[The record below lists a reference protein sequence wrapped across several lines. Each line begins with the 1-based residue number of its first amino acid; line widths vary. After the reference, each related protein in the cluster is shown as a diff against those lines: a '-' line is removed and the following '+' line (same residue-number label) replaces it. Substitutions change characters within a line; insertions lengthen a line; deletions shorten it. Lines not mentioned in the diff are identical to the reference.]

1 MRITR
6 PLTAVIALVAA
17 PLLIVGCS
25 NGDAFDGSSPSA
37 SASASK
43 KGEDLGELTVGGADF
58 TEMVLMENMYKLLL
72 EQEGYEVEITAVSAR
87 EVYLPALERGEVD
100 VVPEY
105 AATLA
110 EYLNKQANGPEAAPI
125 SSNDA
130 QATVSAME
138 PLTQAK
144 GLVLLD
150 PAKAQ
155 DSNGYYV
162 SKAFADQNNLTNL
175 SDLGALG
182 QPVTIAAA
190 DECMERPFCAPGL
203 TTTYGIQVTGVT
215 GDGFGSLTGKQ
226 KVLNGQAQLGTTG
239 TTDGTLPG
247 LGLVLLEDDKNLQAA
262 DNLIPLVNGQSA
274 GDPKVADALNEL
286 APVLTTAGLA
296 ELNAKVDAQ
305 RQKPEDVARAYLME
319 KKLLK

>member
-17 PLLIVGCS
+17 PLLIAGCS
-25 NGDAFDGSSPSA
+25 GGDAFDEGSPTGAAQPSA
-37 SASASK
+37 Q
-43 KGEDLGELTVGGADF
+43 DRGELTVGGADF
-58 TEMVLMENMYKLLL
+58 TEMVVMENMYKLLL
-72 EQEGYEVEITAVSAR
+72 EQEGYTVEITSVSAR

-110 EYLNKQANGPEAAPI
+110 EYLNKEANGPQAPPI
-125 SSNDA
+125 ASNDPA
-130 QATVSAME
+130 ATVAAMR

-144 GLVLLD
+144 GLVLLE
-150 PAKAQ
+150 PAQAQ

-162 SKAFADQNNLTNL
+162 AKAFADEHDLTTL
-175 SDLGALG
+175 TDLGALG
-182 QPVTIAAA
+182 QPVTLAAG

-203 TTTYGIQVTGVT
+203 TATYGIEVTGVT

-239 TTDGTLPG
+239 TTDGTLAG
-247 LGLVLLEDDKNLQAA
+247 LGLVLLEDDRKLQAA

-274 GDPKVADALNEL
+274 GDPAVADALDAL
-286 APVLTTAGLA
+286 APVLTTDDLA
-296 ELNAKVDAQ
+296 DLNAKVDAQ
-305 RQKPEDVARAYLME
+305 RQKPEDVARGYLME
-319 KKLLK
+319 KGLL

>member
-6 PLTAVIALVAA
+6 PLTAMIALVAA
-17 PLLIVGCS
+17 PLLIAGCS
-25 NGDAFDGSSPSA
+25 GGDAFDEGSPTDSAQPSA
-37 SASASK
+37 AR
-43 KGEDLGELTVGGADF
+43 DLGELTVGGADF
-58 TEMVLMENMYKLLL
+58 TEMVVMENMYKLLL
-72 EQEGYEVEITAVSAR
+72 EQEGYTVDITSVSAR

-110 EYLNKQANGPEAAPI
+110 EYLNKEANGPQAPPI
-125 SSNDA
+125 ASNDA
-130 QATVSAME
+130 EATVAAMQ

-144 GLVLLD
+144 GLVLLE
-150 PAKAQ
+150 PAQAQ

-162 SKAFADQNNLTNL
+162 AKTFADEHDLTTL
-175 SDLGALG
+175 TDLGALG
-182 QPVTIAAA
+182 QPVTIAAG

-203 TTTYGIQVTGVT
+203 TTTYGIEVTGVT

-247 LGLVLLEDDKNLQAA
+247 LGLVLLEDDKKLQAA

-274 GDPKVADALNEL
+274 GDPKIAEALDGL
-286 APVLTTAGLA
+286 APVLTTEDLA
-296 ELNAKVDAQ
+296 DLNAKVDAQ
-305 RQKPEDVARAYLME
+305 RQKPEDVARGYLME
-319 KKLLK
+319 KGLL